1 MTLAIQDHIY
11 LDTSNPPTDT
21 YPVAAEGLDWTP
33 MVAVTT
39 ERSLTGKLHIHR
51 LVDGGG
57 DPVSFRSD
65 RLRLITTLAQMLTLR
80 GASGKTVY
88 YVPNYHD
95 PDNLAAYTHESI
107 LVIPE
112 GAITNID
119 PMCTYW
125 FVSVRLVDDE
135 AI

>member
-1 MTLAIQDHIY
+1 MALEIQDHIY
-11 LDTSNPPTDT
+11 LDTSNPPTAT

-33 MVAVTT
+33 LVSVVT

-51 LVDGGG
+51 LVDGSD

-65 RLRLITTLAQMLTLR
+65 RLRLIATLAQMLVLR
-80 GASGKTVY
+80 GMSGKTVY

-95 PDNLAAYTHESI
+95 PDNLANYTHESVLI
-107 LVIPE
+107 IPE
-112 GAITNID
+112 GSIANID

-125 FVSVRLVDDE
+125 FMNVRLVDDE